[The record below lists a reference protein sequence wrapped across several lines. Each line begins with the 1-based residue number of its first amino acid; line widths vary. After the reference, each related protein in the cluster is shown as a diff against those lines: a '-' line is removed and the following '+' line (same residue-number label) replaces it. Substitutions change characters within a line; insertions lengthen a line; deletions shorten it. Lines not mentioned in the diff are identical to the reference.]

1 LNHGPL
7 APPGRR
13 ERRAFG
19 PAAQTR
25 PVPRRFGR
33 CRIREEHDVL
43 AFRPRRANGPTVNSG
58 GFHSDKKFTV
68 EAVVASEQSL
78 VKIFHNVV
86 ETDWN
91 MRSPCASKRLAI
103 FGRDSFWSN
112 ATQGRVFFLL
122 QGKRIET
129 AIPSLFKLTLF
140 SYVAFRVLSNWRRR
154 VTCLRARSTRKKP
167 CILDV
172 VRPIF
177 WLSVHNFLG
186 GVICHAISFW
196 PTKPPLAPS

>member
-1 LNHGPL
+1 MSELLLVIVIEFIVGDEFERALNHGPL

-91 MRSPCASKRLAI
+91 MRRLCASKRLAI
-103 FGRDSFWSN
+103 FGRDSFCPTR
-112 ATQGRVFFLL
+112 AQGLADEQRHYGF
-122 QGKRIET
+122 I
-129 AIPSLFKLTLF
+129 
-140 SYVAFRVLSNWRRR
+140 
-154 VTCLRARSTRKKP
+154 LRCGGSEKHKEKKP
-167 CILDV
+167 CIWDV

-186 GVICHAISFW
+186 GVICHVISFW